1 MESQA
6 LKAKSPNLKSFPG
19 GVQILLI
26 ASIND
31 VVSPV
36 FPTQFVKQNLFKM
49 CTLNIHVRFVL
60 LCYRDVFSLG
70 FGPFR

>member
-19 GVQILLI
+19 GVQTLLI

-36 FPTQFVKQNLFKM
+36 FPTQFVKQNLK
-49 CTLNIHVRFVL
+49 CVH
-60 LCYRDVFSLG
+60 
-70 FGPFR
+70 